1 MLGWDD
7 NIILPVVQ
15 REKDSCGASAEPRGS
30 EDIQVIHTYHSV
42 CTEDLVIR
50 SEGFPDVQPGDIL
63 EIYHE
68 EETFSRLL
76 LQVKPESLYPE
87 NNLQNIVPKDTVY
100 IEKSIAESF
109 QLSNYKSL
117 VVNKVDKEKVALD
130 IVELLFKEQYLGRSE
145 MWRLKRHLVDSVVF
159 LNKKINFCK
168 DTIRCTVN
176 EMWGQGDR
184 VACGTITPDTKV
196 VFRSTTAML
205 YLFIQMSSEM
215 WDFDMYG
222 DLYFEK
228 AVNGFLYEMCSKWQK
243 TGASHEVIIVFFS
256 RTFYN
261 ARELSEFPQ
270 HMHECLQQDYRGRF
284 YEDFYRVVVQ
294 NEKFDDWF
302 PTLTLLRQTFTDYE
316 KLVVNYHHRPGL
328 RIPAASNSQAAQG
341 NFLEVI
347 NISLN
352 TFEKHFINRNLD
364 RTGQQDRKNYI
375 QQ

>member
-1 MLGWDD
+1 M
-7 NIILPVVQ
+7 
-15 REKDSCGASAEPRGS
+15 
-30 EDIQVIHTYHSV
+30 
-42 CTEDLVIR
+42 
-50 SEGFPDVQPGDIL
+50 
-63 EIYHE
+63 
-68 EETFSRLL
+68 
-76 LQVKPESLYPE
+76 KPESLYPE

-109 QLSNYKSL
+109 QLSNYNSL

-228 AVNGFLYEMCSKWQK
+228 AVNGFLY
-243 TGASHEVIIVFFS
+243 
-256 RTFYN
+256 
-261 ARELSEFPQ
+261 
-270 HMHECLQQDYRGRF
+270 
-284 YEDFYRVVVQ
+284 
-294 NEKFDDWF
+294 
-302 PTLTLLRQTFTDYE
+302 
-316 KLVVNYHHRPGL
+316 
-328 RIPAASNSQAAQG
+328 
-341 NFLEVI
+341 
-347 NISLN
+347 
-352 TFEKHFINRNLD
+352 
-364 RTGQQDRKNYI
+364 
-375 QQ
+375 

>member
-1 MLGWDD
+1 M
-7 NIILPVVQ
+7 V
-15 REKDSCGASAEPRGS
+15 
-30 EDIQVIHTYHSV
+30 
-42 CTEDLVIR
+42 
-50 SEGFPDVQPGDIL
+50 
-63 EIYHE
+63 
-68 EETFSRLL
+68 
-76 LQVKPESLYPE
+76 
-87 NNLQNIVPKDTVY
+87 
-100 IEKSIAESF
+100 
-109 QLSNYKSL
+109 
-117 VVNKVDKEKVALD
+117 
-130 IVELLFKEQYLGRSE
+130 
-145 MWRLKRHLVDSVVF
+145 
-159 LNKKINFCK
+159 
-168 DTIRCTVN
+168 
-176 EMWGQGDR
+176 
-184 VACGTITPDTKV
+184 
-196 VFRSTTAML
+196 

-270 HMHECLQQDYRGRF
+270 HMHEYLQQDYRGRF

-294 NEKFDDWF
+294 NEKFDAWF

-341 NFLEVI
+341 NFLEVL

>member
-1 MLGWDD
+1 M
-7 NIILPVVQ
+7 
-15 REKDSCGASAEPRGS
+15 
-30 EDIQVIHTYHSV
+30 
-42 CTEDLVIR
+42 
-50 SEGFPDVQPGDIL
+50 
-63 EIYHE
+63 
-68 EETFSRLL
+68 
-76 LQVKPESLYPE
+76 
-87 NNLQNIVPKDTVY
+87 
-100 IEKSIAESF
+100 
-109 QLSNYKSL
+109 
-117 VVNKVDKEKVALD
+117 DKEKVALD

-196 VFRSTTAML
+196 VFRSTTAMV

-270 HMHECLQQDYRGRF
+270 HMHEYLQQDYRGRF
-284 YEDFYRVVVQ
+284 DEDFYRW
-294 NEKFDDWF
+294 WF
-302 PTLTLLRQTFTDYE
+302 SMRSSMTGFPLQ
-316 KLVVNYHHRPGL
+316 PC
-328 RIPAASNSQAAQG
+328 S
-341 NFLEVI
+341 
-347 NISLN
+347 
-352 TFEKHFINRNLD
+352 D
-364 RTGQQDRKNYI
+364 RL
-375 QQ
+375 